1 MQNSKCLSGN
11 LKKKYFYQY
20 VFCFISV
27 CYKLLSYNVSLRSN
41 GSSEVWKKLLLNLQ
55 LTMRLKVDSRFFF
68 FFLSERSPGTQNW
81 ESMCS

>member
-1 MQNSKCLSGN
+1 MPLNSTGN

-41 GSSEVWKKLLLNLQ
+41 GSSEVWEKLLLNLQ

-68 FFLSERSPGTQNW
+68 FLSERSPGTQNW
-81 ESMCS
+81 ESICS